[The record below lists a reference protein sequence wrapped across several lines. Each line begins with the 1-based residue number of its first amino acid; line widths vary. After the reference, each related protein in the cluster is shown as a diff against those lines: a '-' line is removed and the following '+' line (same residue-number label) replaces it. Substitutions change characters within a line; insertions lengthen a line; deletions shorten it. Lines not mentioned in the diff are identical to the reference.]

1 MVKTL
6 RRKFIFVTMGLMI
19 SVFGVL
25 SIINYLYNDYWDSL
39 STLQM
44 LEWLVDGELSLGFQQ
59 GDGEQGEEPNYGN
72 AVYAV
77 TLDSKNTIL
86 NIYSVTGKTEESIP
100 ESVIKNICDNDPEE
114 WSWFSYIYVFRETQD
129 LSLIHI

>member
-44 LEWLVDGELSLGFQQ
+44 LEWLVDGELSLGFQI
-59 GDGEQGEEPNYGN
+59 GR
-72 AVYAV
+72 A
-77 TLDSKNTIL
+77 S
-86 NIYSVTGKTEESIP
+86 
-100 ESVIKNICDNDPEE
+100 C
-114 WSWFSYIYVFRETQD
+114 RERV
-129 LSLIHI
+129 